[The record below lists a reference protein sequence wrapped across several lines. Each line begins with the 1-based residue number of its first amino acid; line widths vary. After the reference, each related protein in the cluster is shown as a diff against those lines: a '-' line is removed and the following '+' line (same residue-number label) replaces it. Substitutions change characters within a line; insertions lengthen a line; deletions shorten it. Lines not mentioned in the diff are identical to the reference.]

1 MDKTTTENQIF
12 SKNDI
17 HGSISEETDRDQLI
31 HLLAAEMA
39 KYGMVEPCYGASVLE
54 REKEFPTG
62 VPTMPVPIA
71 IPHSERSQVYKPGIG
86 VAVLRNS
93 VKFSSMEDPTC
104 LLDVRVVFM
113 LAASLNDEHLHMI
126 KDVMEIIQDS
136 EVVNAL
142 LAAETTKEI
151 EAIMHQEFAK
161 REQKR
166 GW

>member
-1 MDKTTTENQIF
+1 VYGLDKTTTENQIF

-17 HGSISEETDRDQLI
+17 HALISEETDRDQLI

-71 IPHSERSQVYKPGIG
+71 IPHSERSQVYKPG
-86 VAVLRNS
+86 
-93 VKFSSMEDPTC
+93 PTC
-104 LLDVRVVFM
+104 LLNVRVVFM

>member
-1 MDKTTTENQIF
+1 MDKATTENQVF
-12 SKNDI
+12 SKNEI
-17 HGSISEETDRDQLI
+17 HAMISDETERDQLI

-54 REKEFPTG
+54 REKDFPTG

-71 IPHSERSQVYKPGIG
+71 IPHSERSHVYKPGIG

-93 VKFSSMEDPTC
+93 VKFSSMEDPEC
-104 LLDVRVVFM
+104 LLDVKVVFM

-136 EVVNAL
+136 ELVNTL
-142 LAAETTKEI
+142 LVAETTEKIEEILHKE
-151 EAIMHQEFAK
+151 FSK

-166 GW
+166 

>member
-1 MDKTTTENQIF
+1 
-12 SKNDI
+12 
-17 HGSISEETDRDQLI
+17 
-31 HLLAAEMA
+31 
-39 KYGMVEPCYGASVLE
+39 
-54 REKEFPTG
+54 
-62 VPTMPVPIA
+62 
-71 IPHSERSQVYKPGIG
+71 
-86 VAVLRNS
+86 
-93 VKFSSMEDPTC
+93 
-104 LLDVRVVFM
+104 M